1 MSVFKKLLSILTGI
15 SILFFFSEVSAQ
27 KPVIATSADIYQS
40 IKKLNVLGSAMYI
53 AAHPDDENTRLISYL
68 SNHLNIETT
77 YLSMTRGGGG
87 QNLIGPEIRELLGVM
102 RTQELLAARRIDGG
116 NQMFTRAN
124 DFGYSKT
131 PDETLE
137 IWNRELI
144 LSDVILAIRKLKPD
158 IIINRF
164 PHYHLNGNHGHHT
177 SSAMLSFEAFDL
189 AADENQYPEHLKI
202 ADPWAPSRLFFN
214 TSWWFYGSRE
224 KFAEADK
231 SKLAMVDVGVYY
243 PTKGKSN
250 TEIAAESRSM
260 HKCQGFGAAGSR
272 GNQLDYLELQKG
284 EMPENL
290 SDLFEGIDI
299 SWNRLNN
306 GHLIEPFV
314 LQIEKMFDHQNP
326 GKSIPD
332 LIRLKHQIEKLEESY
347 WKNRKLEEVKS
358 IILQCA
364 GLFAEAVATDFSA
377 SPGDSIPVSF
387 EIVNRSDIP
396 IRVDQIYYRPG
407 DQVYTIN
414 QSLGNNESFSE
425 TRIIHIPSGTSYTD
439 PYWLRETGKT
449 GYYTIEDIN
458 LRGLPELESQLGF
471 HISLDVLGENLKI
484 ELPIIHKVTD
494 PVKAEIYRPFEVTPP
509 VFANISNS
517 VIVFAG
523 QAEQKVEVI
532 VKAGKKDVAG
542 NLSLEAGAG
551 WSISPDFIP
560 FTIQNK
566 GDEQRFEFKVSPPEF
581 QDISNLSAFISCEG
595 KVYDKELIQIDYDHI
610 PAQIVLRKSSSKI
623 VNIDLKKE
631 GESIGYI
638 EGAGDQIPES
648 LRQIGYNVDIVDP
661 QDIDQQRLKKYDAVI
676 LGIRAFN
683 TKDQLKHKTDEL
695 FKYVEEGGNLIVQYN
710 TSRGNRIIQL

>member
-1 MSVFKKLLSILTGI
+1 
-15 SILFFFSEVSAQ
+15 
-27 KPVIATSADIYQS
+27 
-40 IKKLNVLGSAMYI
+40 
-53 AAHPDDENTRLISYL
+53 
-68 SNHLNIETT
+68 
-77 YLSMTRGGGG
+77 
-87 QNLIGPEIRELLGVM
+87 
-102 RTQELLAARRIDGG
+102 
-116 NQMFTRAN
+116 
-124 DFGYSKT
+124 
-131 PDETLE
+131 
-137 IWNRELI
+137 
-144 LSDVILAIRKLKPD
+144 
-158 IIINRF
+158 
-164 PHYHLNGNHGHHT
+164 
-177 SSAMLSFEAFDL
+177 
-189 AADENQYPEHLKI
+189 
-202 ADPWAPSRLFFN
+202 
-214 TSWWFYGSRE
+214 
-224 KFAEADK
+224 
-231 SKLAMVDVGVYY
+231 
-243 PTKGKSN
+243 
-250 TEIAAESRSM
+250 
-260 HKCQGFGAAGSR
+260 
-272 GNQLDYLELQKG
+272 
-284 EMPENL
+284 
-290 SDLFEGIDI
+290 
-299 SWNRLNN
+299 
-306 GHLIEPFV
+306 
-314 LQIEKMFDHQNP
+314 
-326 GKSIPD
+326 
-332 LIRLKHQIEKLEESY
+332 
-347 WKNRKLEEVKS
+347 
-358 IILQCA
+358 
-364 GLFAEAVATDFSA
+364 
-377 SPGDSIPVSF
+377 
-387 EIVNRSDIP
+387 
-396 IRVDQIYYRPG
+396 VDQIYYRPG

-414 QSLGNNESFSE
+414 QSLGNNESFNE
-425 TRIIHIPSGTSYTD
+425 TKIIHIPSGTSYTD

-471 HISLDVLGENLKI
+471 HISLEVLGENLKI

-710 TSRGNRIIQL
+710 TSRGLVLDELAPYPLKLSRDRVTDEYSEVRFLKPDHPALNTPNRITEKDFEGWVQERGLYFPNEWGSQFEAILSCNDAGETPKEGGLLIAKHGKGHYVYTGYSWFRELPAGVPGAYRIFTNLISLGQKSRS